1 MLLIHPGSQIYPH
14 LRAIFVH
21 VPKTA
26 GTSIELTLGRRR
38 PEVFG
43 GHTSAL
49 GFRALYPEQFATYFK
64 FAVVRD
70 PVDRFVSAYCYL
82 AQCAVDEA
90 LGNDVIHQSGS
101 LSVFLR
107 RVASDPSILGGITH
121 LMPQH
126 EFVCDRHGNILVD
139 AVYRFENLPQAWR
152 EIRRKLGL
160 WRAGLPRLNSSPR
173 DDDVVRQMDLV
184 RSVVRDLYAMDFA
197 LFYPEQR

>member
-1 MLLIHPGSQIYPH
+1 LLLIHPGSQIYPH

-26 GTSIELTLGRRR
+26 GTSIELTLRRSR
-38 PEVFG
+38 RDVYG

-49 GFRALYPEQFATYFK
+49 GFKALYPDQFATYFK
-64 FAVVRD
+64 FAFVRD

-82 AQCAVDEA
+82 AQCPVDDA
-90 LGNDVIHQSGS
+90 LGNQVIHQSGS

-126 EFVCDRHGNILVD
+126 EFVCDGNGNVLVD

-152 EIRRKLGL
+152 EIRRRLGL
-160 WRAGLPRLNSSPR
+160 WWVGLPRLNSSR
-173 DDDVVRQMDLV
+173 RVDDIVRQMDLV
-184 RSVVRDLYAMDFA
+184 SSVVRDLYAMDFA
-197 LFYPEQR
+197 LFYPDQR